1 MHTTHSTLS
10 ALVERSLAG
19 NLRPLEFYL
28 REQSRLPG
36 TRANLE
42 LVNELSYLL
51 AALAKEEPDKVR
63 ALLDYLISDERH
75 KVLTNTPAEFVV
87 LCGVVAYGACAA
99 VQSKWRSEVFE
110 LLAQYAC
117 STCWRVREGV
127 ATAFQRLL
135 MAAPKETI
143 SYLTIIATQGKYF
156 QQRAAI
162 AAFAEPALL
171 HSSDLVHAAL
181 TGQHVVLERVHSTPG
196 SDRKR
201 EDFRVLRQALVY
213 AVSVVTAAAPERGF
227 AFMSQCASWGDADIN
242 WRLRENL
249 KKNRLPQL

>member
-75 KVLTNTPAEFVV
+75 KVVTNTPAEFVE
-87 LCGVVAYGACAA
+87 LCGVVAYVACAA
-99 VQSKWRSEVFE
+99 VESKWGGEVFE

-117 STCWRVREGV
+117 STCCRVLEGV
-127 ATAFQRLL
+127 ATACQR
-135 MAAPKETI
+135 
-143 SYLTIIATQGKYF
+143 
-156 QQRAAI
+156 
-162 AAFAEPALL
+162 
-171 HSSDLVHAAL
+171 V
-181 TGQHVVLERVHSTPG
+181 
-196 SDRKR
+196 
-201 EDFRVLRQALVY
+201 
-213 AVSVVTAAAPERGF
+213 
-227 AFMSQCASWGDADIN
+227 
-242 WRLRENL
+242 
-249 KKNRLPQL
+249 

>member
-51 AALAKEEPDKVR
+51 AALAKEQQDKVR

-75 KVLTNTPAEFVV
+75 KVVTNTPAEFVV

-110 LLAQYAC
+110 LLA
-117 STCWRVREGV
+117 
-127 ATAFQRLL
+127 
-135 MAAPKETI
+135 
-143 SYLTIIATQGKYF
+143 
-156 QQRAAI
+156 
-162 AAFAEPALL
+162 
-171 HSSDLVHAAL
+171 
-181 TGQHVVLERVHSTPG
+181 
-196 SDRKR
+196 
-201 EDFRVLRQALVY
+201 
-213 AVSVVTAAAPERGF
+213 
-227 AFMSQCASWGDADIN
+227 
-242 WRLRENL
+242 
-249 KKNRLPQL
+249 